1 METPTICCRTG
12 PVAGPCSQSWMPS
25 HTPFLSSPFAGSIP
39 VSLSSLP
46 LLPAVGS
53 TVPSLHLLPTSQ
65 HTIVSTSVM
74 STGIM
79 ATQSGMEKP
88 SPFSLASSFCLSQ
101 TKWSRNPSD
110 GVRGDAGAT
119 LGQLALAEH
128 LEALRVTARTNSM
141 PCRRLPR

>member
-88 SPFSLASSFCLSQ
+88 SPFSLASSFRLSQ
-101 TKWSRNPSD
+101 TKWSRKSKRWSSWRC
-110 GVRGDAGAT
+110 GSYSWTTGSS
-119 LGQLALAEH
+119 
-128 LEALRVTARTNSM
+128 RTSGGTQSH
-141 PCRRLPR
+141 C